1 MRERAPPPNIF
12 LFFYL
17 AEHVFQ
23 LLLFEVAF
31 FVIKIL
37 LDIKMTQ
44 TLESEVHSMSN
55 LSKGIE
61 EKGRQEGS
69 IVSLGCVHET

>member
-1 MRERAPPPNIF
+1 MRERAHPPNIF
-12 LFFYL
+12 LFYL

-23 LLLFEVAF
+23 LLLFGVAF

-61 EKGRQEGS
+61 EKGRQEG
-69 IVSLGCVHET
+69 T

>member
-1 MRERAPPPNIF
+1 MKIF
-12 LFFYL
+12 
-17 AEHVFQ
+17 
-23 LLLFEVAF
+23 
-31 FVIKIL
+31 

-61 EKGRQEGS
+61 EKRRLEGM